1 MFGHLVQFVYLPMD
15 IPQKQFICE
24 KCPNLLQFVERMKD
38 LLWPDWKEMCEG
50 KCMDGKKAVDLIH

>member
-1 MFGHLVQFVYLPMD
+1 MD
-15 IPQKQFICE
+15 IPQKQFIRE

-38 LLWPDWKEMCEG
+38 LLWPDWNEMCEG